1 MNHTEAQI
9 NQGGP
14 RYQICR
20 YLDQEDIPR
29 LQGGLLG
36 HSQADLISHTT
47 LGIFP
52 VQTEE

>member
-9 NQGGP
+9 NQDGP

-29 LQGGLLG
+29 SQGGLLG
-36 HSQADLISHTT
+36 HSQADLILHTT
-47 LGIFP
+47 LGILP